1 MKLALGPILY
11 YWPRDRVL
19 DFYAQV
25 AQWPL
30 DIVYLGEAVCGRR
43 HELRLP
49 DWLDVG
55 ERLQQAGKE
64 VVLASQPL
72 IESESDLK
80 LLRRLVGNGRSISST
95 WARRCAAAATNC
107 ACPTGST
114 SQSACSKPA
123 RKWCWRASR

>member
-49 DWLDVG
+49 DWLDIA

-72 IESESDLK
+72 I
-80 LLRRLVGNGRSISST
+80 
-95 WARRCAAAATNC
+95 
-107 ACPTGST
+107 
-114 SQSACSKPA
+114 
-123 RKWCWRASR
+123 